1 MNILVTRPL
10 GQQEQLQEQ
19 LLTAG
24 FESRHL
30 PLLKIEP
37 VEIDAIDRQAVLNLD
52 KFSGVIVISPNA
64 ASYGLDLIDQ
74 YWPQLPI
81 KQTWLTIGTGTKDIL
96 AQHGIQ
102 AIIPATGTTTED
114 LINLPQLKEINDQSW
129 LIIRGQGG
137 RELLAQSLKERGA
150 QVTYLEVYQRGCPV
164 YTEQETLAKIN
175 WSDVILVSSAQALEN
190 LTTLT
195 SNKLLFNKTVVVSS
209 TRLMHIA
216 KRLGWRNPVLAAG
229 ANNNQMIDAIQN
241 LT

>member
-137 RELLAQSLKERGA
+137 RELLAQCLKERGA

-175 WSDVILVSSAQALEN
+175 WSDVILVSSGQALEN

-195 SNKLLFNKTVVVSS
+195 SNKLLFKKTVVVSS